1 MNDLEAYDSTVRVE
15 VPPLKAS
22 MLSLP
27 DVART
32 FAAHRYLGPR
42 LSPWMRAEPSAMLSP
57 LVGGL
62 AAGVTRSY
70 QGASPAEYLRAVV
83 RMSRNDMVIFSKYK
97 SRFPLGIF
105 AAWKI
110 EGETQRMLL
119 DGRPANAHF
128 HTPPCEFTAGED
140 LVRII
145 VPEGYILLVA
155 RADLADYF
163 HTAETDPAVR
173 PHFGLRPVPAQALRD
188 LGVEVPPDAV
198 DELGYTHPYCA
209 TIPMGWNAAPALA
222 QGAHE
227 AVLYGA
233 QGEGSAV
240 ARSLDAVLDPAARFS
255 SERVPALDSEHAL
268 RSHRRSR

>member
-1 MNDLEAYDSTVRVE
+1 MAFCMSTFG
-15 VPPLKAS
+15 
-22 MLSLP
+22 SL
-27 DVART
+27 D
-32 FAAHRYLGPR
+32 
-42 LSPWMRAEPSAMLSP
+42 
-57 LVGGL
+57 
-62 AAGVTRSY
+62 
-70 QGASPAEYLRAVV
+70 
-83 RMSRNDMVIFSKYK
+83 
-97 SRFPLGIF
+97 
-105 AAWKI
+105 
-110 EGETQRMLL
+110 
-119 DGRPANAHF
+119 
-128 HTPPCEFTAGED
+128 
-140 LVRII
+140 
-145 VPEGYILLVA
+145 
-155 RADLADYF
+155 
-163 HTAETDPAVR
+163 AETDPAVR

-268 RSHRRSR
+268 RSHVIVIDDLLLLRMAVFTCLTSLQNLTKACRRATGRMNHVWQKQHVDTLSAVDRIVL